1 MALLV
6 NAFDF
11 RETDNNANE
20 LESSRGSIR
29 SSVRKLFHTRKSRLF
44 VAKYREPFR
53 LYELQVLESSRFR
66 DSSLSG
72 GSLTICEPAENS
84 DRKQLDEITDEGKK
98 LSMKVSASKC
108 MFFHSGSFPLPSNLF
123 SDSLLISYFSEILNF
138 ASKSVFW
145 IPKS

>member
-20 LESSRGSIR
+20 HESSRGSIQ

-72 GSLTICEPAENS
+72 GSLTICEPTENS

-98 LSMKVSASKC
+98 L
-108 MFFHSGSFPLPSNLF
+108 LL
-123 SDSLLISYFSEILNF
+123 DS
-138 ASKSVFW
+138 
-145 IPKS
+145 